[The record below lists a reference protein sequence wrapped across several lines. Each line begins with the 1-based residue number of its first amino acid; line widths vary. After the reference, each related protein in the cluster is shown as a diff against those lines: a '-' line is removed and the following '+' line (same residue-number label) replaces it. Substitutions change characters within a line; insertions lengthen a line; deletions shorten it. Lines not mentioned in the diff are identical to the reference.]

1 MPQDR
6 ALSDAALL
14 ARAQQGDQE
23 AFYLLYQRYARRVY
37 GFLRAYTGDPE
48 LADELVNEVFVR
60 VWKALPKYREQ
71 QQFLAWL
78 FRIARNTA
86 IDTLRRR
93 KGRSWLRLEEVA
105 PREEADPQPGP
116 EAYAMAQDER
126 RRLEEALQQL
136 PETYRTVLILRFFED
151 MSPAAIAHIM
161 GRSENAIRVLQH
173 RALKA
178 LRARLRG
185 QNRA

>member
-1 MPQDR
+1 MPEDQS
-6 ALSDAALL
+6 LSDAALL
-14 ARAQQGDQE
+14 ARARQGDQE

-93 KGRSWLRLEEVA
+93 KGRSWLRLEDLA
-105 PREEADPQPGP
+105 PREEADPMPGP
-116 EAYAMAQDER
+116 EARAFAQDER
-126 RRLEEALQQL
+126 RRLEEALKQL
-136 PETYRTVLILRFFED
+136 PEQYRTVLVLRFFEG
-151 MSPAAIAHIM
+151 MSPADIARVM

-178 LRARLRG
+178 LRARLHE
-185 QNRA
+185 QDKA